1 MRIHILGICGTFMG
15 GLAMLA
21 RAQGH
26 QVTGSDDNV
35 YPPMSTLLEN
45 QGIELIKG
53 YDPAQL
59 DPQPDLVI
67 IGNAMTRGNPCVEA
81 VLEQGIPYVSGPQWL
96 HDHVL
101 PERWVIA
108 VAGTH
113 GKTTTAGMVTWILEA
128 CGYEPG
134 YVIGGVPGNFEVSA
148 RLGNSPCMVIEA
160 DEYDCAFFDKR
171 SKFVHYSPRTLV
183 LNNLEFD
190 HADIFD
196 DLKAIQK
203 QFHHLVRLVPGKG
216 KIILPEHDTPL
227 KQVMAMGCWS
237 EQEFVGETDA
247 CTWDAKKLTPDASS
261 FNVYLKGEI
270 VGEVNWNLVGEHN
283 MHNGLMAIAAARHV
297 GVKPEDACKALGDF
311 INARRR
317 LELRGV
323 ENGVSVYDDFAH
335 HPTAILATLSALRSK
350 VGGTARILAVLE
362 PRSNTMKMGMSKNE
376 LAPSLGR
383 ADEVFLLQPQHIP
396 WQVAEV
402 AEHCIQPAHWS
413 ADVDSLVDM
422 VIKASLP
429 GDHILVM
436 SNGGFGGIHGKL
448 LAALAAKASAAAQQ

>member
-21 RAQGH
+21 RSLGH
-26 QVTGSDDNV
+26 EVTGSDANV

-45 QGIELIKG
+45 QGIDLIQG
-53 YDPAQL
+53 YDASQL

-81 VLEQGIPYVSGPQWL
+81 VLEKNIPYMSGPQWL
-96 HDHVL
+96 HDFVL
-101 PERWVIA
+101 RDRWVLA

-113 GKTTTAGMVTWILEA
+113 GKTTTAGMATWILEA
-128 CGYEPG
+128 CGYKPG
-134 YVIGGVPGNFEVSA
+134 FVIGGVPGNFEVSA
-148 RLGNSPCMVIEA
+148 RLGESDFFVIEA

-171 SKFVHYSPRTLV
+171 SKFVHYCPRTLI

-203 QFHHLVRLVPGKG
+203 QFHHLVRIVPGQG
-216 KIILPEHDTPL
+216 RIIWPEHDINL
-227 KQVMAMGCWS
+227 KQTLAMGCWS
-237 EQEFVGETDA
+237 EQE
-247 CTWDAKKLTPDASS
+247 
-261 FNVYLKGEI
+261 
-270 VGEVNWNLVGEHN
+270 LVGEHN

-297 GVKPEDACKALGDF
+297 GVQPADAATALGSF

-317 LELRGV
+317 LELRG
-323 ENGVSVYDDFAH
+323 EANGVTVYDDFAH
-335 HPTAILATLSALRSK
+335 HPTAILATLAALRGK
-350 VGGTARILAVLE
+350 VGGTARIIAVLE
-362 PRSNTMKMGMSKNE
+362 PRSNTMKMGLCKDD

-383 ADEVFLLQPQHIP
+383 ADEVYLLQPPHIP

-402 AEHCIQPAHWS
+402 AEACVQPAHWS
-413 ADVDSLVDM
+413 GDVDALAEM
-422 VIKASLP
+422 VVKTAQP

-436 SNGGFGGIHGKL
+436 SNGGFGGIHQKL
-448 LAALAAKASAAAQQ
+448 LDGLAKKAAAAE

>member
-26 QVTGSDDNV
+26 QVTGSDNNV

-45 QGIELIKG
+45 QGIELIQG
-53 YDPAQL
+53 YDPSQL

-101 PERWVIA
+101 PGRWVIA

-134 YVIGGVPGNFEVSA
+134 YVIGGVPGNFDVSA
-148 RLGNSPCMVIEA
+148 RLGNSPFMVIEA

-203 QFHHLVRLVPGKG
+203 QFHHLVRLVPGQG

-237 EQEFVGETDA
+237 EQEFVGETEA
-247 CTWDAKKLTPDASS
+247 CAWDAKKLTPDSSS
-261 FNVYLKGEI
+261 FAVSLHGEK
-270 VGEVNWNLVGEHN
+270 VGEVHWSLVGEHN

-297 GVKPEDACKALGDF
+297 GVKPEDACKALDGF

-317 LELRGV
+317 LELRG
-323 ENGVSVYDDFAH
+323 EAFGVSVYDDFAH
-335 HPTAILATLSALRSK
+335 HPTAILATLAALRSK

-362 PRSNTMKMGMSKNE
+362 PRSNTMKMGLSKNE
-376 LAPSLGR
+376 LAPALGR

-413 ADVDSLVDM
+413 ADVDSLVDL
-422 VIKASLP
+422 VVKAALP

-436 SNGGFGGIHGKL
+436 SNGGFGGIHSKL
-448 LAALAAKASAAAQQ
+448 LDALAAKAQVVEEF

>member
-21 RAQGH
+21 RSLGH
-26 QVTGSDDNV
+26 EVTGSDANV
-35 YPPMSTLLEN
+35 YPPMSTLLEK
-45 QGIELIKG
+45 QGISLIQG
-53 YDPAQL
+53 YDASQL
-59 DPQPDLVI
+59 EPQPDLVI
-67 IGNAMTRGNPCVEA
+67 VGNAMTRGNPCVEA
-81 VLEQGIPYVSGPQWL
+81 VLERNIPYMSGPQWL
-96 HDHVL
+96 HDFVL
-101 PERWVIA
+101 RDRWVVA

-113 GKTTTAGMVTWILEA
+113 GKTTTAGMATWILEA
-128 CGYEPG
+128 CGYKPG
-134 YVIGGVPGNFEVSA
+134 FVIGGVPGNFDVSA
-148 RLGNSPCMVIEA
+148 RLGDSPFFVIEA

-171 SKFVHYSPRTLV
+171 SKFVHYCPRTLI

-203 QFHHLVRLVPGKG
+203 QFHHLVRIVPGQG
-216 KIILPEHDTPL
+216 RIILPENDINL
-227 KQVMAMGCWS
+227 KQTMAMGCWS
-237 EQEFVGETDA
+237 EQE
-247 CTWDAKKLTPDASS
+247 
-261 FNVYLKGEI
+261 
-270 VGEVNWNLVGEHN
+270 LVGEHN

-297 GVKPEDACKALGDF
+297 GVLPADAANALGTF

-317 LELRGV
+317 LELRG
-323 ENGVSVYDDFAH
+323 EAHGVTVYDDFAH
-335 HPTAILATLSALRSK
+335 HPTAILATLAALRGK

-362 PRSNTMKMGMSKNE
+362 PRSNTMKMGICKDD

-402 AEHCIQPAHWS
+402 ADACIQPAHWS
-413 ADVDSLVDM
+413 ADVDVLADM
-422 VIKASLP
+422 VVKAAQP

-436 SNGGFGGIHGKL
+436 SNGGFGGIHQKL
-448 LAALAAKASAAAQQ
+448 MDGLAKKAAAAE

>member
-21 RAQGH
+21 RSLGH
-26 QVTGSDDNV
+26 EVTGSDANV
-35 YPPMSTLLEN
+35 YPPMSTLLEK
-45 QGIELIKG
+45 QGISLIQG
-53 YDPAQL
+53 YDASQL
-59 DPQPDLVI
+59 DPEPDLVI

-81 VLEQGIPYVSGPQWL
+81 VLERNIPFMSGPQWL
-96 HDHVL
+96 HDFVL
-101 PERWVIA
+101 RDRWVVA

-113 GKTTTAGMVTWILEA
+113 GKTTTAGMATWILEA
-128 CGYEPG
+128 CGYKPG
-134 YVIGGVPGNFEVSA
+134 FVIGGVPGNFDVSA
-148 RLGNSPCMVIEA
+148 RLGDSPFFVIEA

-171 SKFVHYSPRTLV
+171 SKFVHYCPRTLI

-203 QFHHLVRLVPGKG
+203 QFHHLVRIVPGQG
-216 KIILPEHDTPL
+216 RIILPENDINL
-227 KQVMAMGCWS
+227 KQTLAMGCWS
-237 EQEFVGETDA
+237 EQEM
-247 CTWDAKKLTPDASS
+247 
-261 FNVYLKGEI
+261 
-270 VGEVNWNLVGEHN
+270 VGEHN

-297 GVKPEDACKALGDF
+297 GVQPADAADALGSF

-317 LELRGV
+317 LELRG
-323 ENGVSVYDDFAH
+323 EAHGVTVYDDFAH
-335 HPTAILATLSALRSK
+335 HPTAILATLAALRGK

-362 PRSNTMKMGMSKNE
+362 PRSNTMKMGICKDD

-402 AEHCIQPAHWS
+402 ADACIQPAHWS
-413 ADVDSLVDM
+413 ADVDALADM
-422 VIKASLP
+422 VVKAAQP

-436 SNGGFGGIHGKL
+436 SNGGFGGIHQKL
-448 LAALAAKASAAAQQ
+448 LDGLAKKAQAVAE